1 MSPSMLEIVD
11 LLFIQ
16 GLDGL
21 QNALEAETRAK
32 TEALRLKK
40 KLESDVLD
48 LETALDHANA
58 ANMETQK
65 SIKGIQVITD
75 RMIESINKIRRGGR
89 VF

>member
-75 RMIESINKIRRGGR
+75 RMIESINKIRRGGW